1 MHSYSD
7 IELWA
12 LIRQDDSGAF
22 QTLYNKYWEKAYT
35 VCYWHLLDQESAKD
49 IIQELFVDL
58 WDKRGQINI
67 HDTVEGY
74 LKVAVRNRVFNYI
87 RSRNTRKRHYYA
99 ATKDFPEGT
108 FSTEELNDERELRK
122 RYQAE
127 VEKLPLK
134 MKEVYILIKENDLSI
149 KQVAELLSLS
159 EQTIKNQIVHAL
171 KKIRNGLEYYSPF
184 LLLILY
190 YFVF

>member
-1 MHSYSD
+1 M
-7 IELWA
+7 
-12 LIRQDDSGAF
+12 
-22 QTLYNKYWEKAYT
+22 YT
-35 VCYWHLLDQESAKD
+35 VCYWHLLDQEITKD

-58 WDKRGQINI
+58 WDKREHINI
-67 HDTVEGY
+67 QDTVEGY
-74 LKVAVRNRVFNYI
+74 LKVAVRNRVFNHI

-99 ATKDFPEGT
+99 ATKDLPEGT
-108 FSTEELNDERELRK
+108 FSTEELYNEKELRK
-122 RYQAE
+122 LYRAE

-134 MKEVYILIKENDLSI
+134 MKEVYILIKENDLTI
-149 KQVAELLSLS
+149 KQVAEQLSLS

-190 YFVF
+190 YFDVF